1 MSQPYKY
8 LVDQHGKEKNKSHK
22 VPEAEVMFRYWRY
35 VLKEKPTEFD
45 KLLAV
50 MCEEKI
56 KEKEVRNTQV
66 LGFRNWKNR
75 IALNYYGEDFPWLLL
90 SF

>member
-8 LVDQHGKEKNKSHK
+8 LVDQHLKEKNKIHK
-22 VPEAEVMFRYWRY
+22 VPEAEVMFRYSRY
-35 VLKEKPTEFD
+35 VLKEKLTEFD
-45 KLLAV
+45 KLLDV
-50 MCEEKI
+50 MCGKK
-56 KEKEVRNTQV
+56 KEKEVRNTQG

-75 IALNYYGEDFPWLLL
+75 IAVNYYGEDFPWLLL